1 MADPSLPYR
10 LRLPGP
16 TAVPERVRNAQASL
30 IVNHRGP
37 EFAEAATEIAQGLQ
51 QIIGTKN
58 EILLFAASGTG
69 MMEASLVNVLGPNDK
84 VLILSNGQFAERF
97 TAIAGGVG
105 LQADTIDIPWGEDVE
120 IDELTARL
128 GAADYKAVVAIHNE
142 SSTGTV
148 ADLTKIGAA
157 VRDTPALLIV
167 DSVSGL
173 GGIEMKQ
180 DEWGVDVLLSASQK
194 ALMCPPG
201 LGIASVSNKAW
212 KVIEQDAGRVR
223 FYWDFRTARDW
234 AAKGQTN
241 FTPPVSLVWALRE
254 ALRMIFEEGPAEVLA
269 RHDRLSRALR
279 AGGTALG
286 LPVFTK
292 SPIVSNTVS
301 VFEMPE
307 GQDGGPVVRH
317 LYERYG
323 TVIAGA
329 RNKLDGKVI
338 RFGTMGNLTDADII
352 VDLVHLGRTLEDL
365 QVPVS
370 RGDGIA
376 AAEAVLREN

>member
-1 MADPSLPYR
+1 MPDHTTPYR

-30 IVNHRGP
+30 VVNHRGP
-37 EFAEAATEIAQGLQ
+37 EFAETANEIADRLQ
-51 QIIGTKN
+51 QLIGTDN

-69 MMEASLVNVLGPNDK
+69 MMEASLVNVLGPDDK
-84 VLILSNGQFAERF
+84 VLVLSNGQFAERF
-97 TAIAGGVG
+97 TSIAKG
-105 LQADTIDIPWGEDVE
+105 LRLQVDTIDIPWGEDVDIE
-120 IDELTARL
+120 VLTARL
-128 GAADYKAVVAIHNE
+128 AETDYKAVVAIHNE

-148 ADLTKIGAA
+148 ADLAKIGA
-157 VRDTPALLIV
+157 VIRDTPALLIV

-173 GGIEMKQ
+173 GGIEMRQ

-201 LGIASVSNKAW
+201 LGIATVSDKAW
-212 KVIEQDAGRVR
+212 KVIDRDAGQAR
-223 FYWDFRTARDW
+223 FYWDFRAARDW
-234 AAKGQTN
+234 AAKGQTT
-241 FTPPVSLVWALRE
+241 FTPAVSLVWALRE
-254 ALRMIFEEGPAEVLA
+254 ALRMIFEEGPDTVLA
-269 RHDRLSRALR
+269 RHDRHSRALR

-292 SPIVSNTVS
+292 SPILSNTVT
-301 VFEMPE
+301 VFELPE
-307 GQDGGPVVRH
+307 GQDAGPIVRH

-338 RFGTMGNLTDADII
+338 RFGTMGNVTDGDII

-365 QVPVS
+365 QVPVA